1 MSESAQI
8 TELIEKITEQLVT
21 YSEEK
26 AKILAALQEKKV
38 QINSDTLLAE
48 YPNKIRDIK
57 LGYIKNFSS
66 ISNANLYLKAGSNN
80 NPANEMPIK
89 NFSSISSANLY
100 VKNGIYNEANEM
112 PIKNFSSN
120 TTIEM
125 VVT

>member
-1 MSESAQI
+1 MSESTELI
-8 TELIEKITEQLVT
+8 ELIEKIKEQLNT
-21 YSEEK
+21 YAEEK
-26 AKILAALQEKKV
+26 VKILKALEEKNID
-38 QINSDTLLAE
+38 INTITSLSE

-89 NFSSISSANLY
+89 NFSSISSANVY

-112 PIKNFSSN
+112 PIKKFSSN

>member
-48 YPNKIRDIK
+48 YPDKIRDIK

-66 ISNANLYLKAGSNN
+66 QSDIEYYLKAKTENN
-80 NPANEMPIK
+80 
-89 NFSSISSANLY
+89 L
-100 VKNGIYNEANEM
+100 ANEM

-120 TTIEM
+120 TTIDQ
-125 VVT
+125 VVITSE